1 MRLLVLSD
9 LHREF
14 WNKHQVQFDVAKIA
28 PDAVILAGDID
39 TSGLRAVDWA
49 ADAFTGIPVLY
60 VHGNHEGYGHNI
72 DTALEKIRTASESTE
87 NVKFLNCDEY
97 RIGTVRFLGAALW
110 TDFKLFGDD
119 RRYVAMTQA
128 ESTMTDY
135 RRIRLASKGYRRL
148 HAADTALFHESQK
161 AWIAAKL
168 AEPYAGATVV
178 ITHMAPSMRSV
189 PGQYSSDLT
198 SASYASNMDDLII
211 KADAWIHGH
220 MHESFDYKIG
230 QCRVV
235 CNPFGYMT
243 KAGAPENVEF
253 NPAYVIEI

>member
-14 WNKHQVQFDVAKIA
+14 WNKHQVKFDVATIA
-28 PDAVILAGDID
+28 PDVVVLAGDID
-39 TSGLRAVDWA
+39 TSGPRAVHWA
-49 ADAFTGIPVLY
+49 TETFAGIPVLY

-72 DTALEKIRTASESTE
+72 DSELEKIRAASEATD
-87 NVKFLNCDEY
+87 NVKFLNCDEH

-110 TDFKLFGDD
+110 TDFKLFGED
-119 RRYVAMTQA
+119 RRYAAMAQA

-135 RRIRLASKGYRRL
+135 RRIRLASKRYRRL
-148 HAADTALFHESQK
+148 RAADTALFHESQK
-161 AWIAAKL
+161 AWISEKL

-189 PGQYSSDLT
+189 PDQYSGDLT
-198 SASYASNMDDLII
+198 SASYASTMDDLVIR
-211 KADAWIHGH
+211 ASVWIHGH
-220 MHESFDYKIG
+220 MHESFDYQIG

-243 KAGAPENVEF
+243 KAGAPENENF
-253 NPAYVIEI
+253 NSAYVIEI